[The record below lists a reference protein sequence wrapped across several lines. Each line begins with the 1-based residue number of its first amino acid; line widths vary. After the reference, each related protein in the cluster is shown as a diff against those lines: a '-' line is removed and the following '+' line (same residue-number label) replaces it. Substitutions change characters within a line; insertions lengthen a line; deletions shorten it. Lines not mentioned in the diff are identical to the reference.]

1 MVQRFNADGALDT
14 ASRADG
20 SLDGLVSLDLGAGSG
35 EGRAIALQAD
45 GHAVVVG
52 DSTSVGAGSSNIM
65 VACLNGNGSL
75 DADFSQSD
83 DGTPDDVASAVALQ
97 VNGKILVAGTTDS
110 DSCQNPAIVRLNAD
124 GSMQRRHEE
133 TSLHIRGRIAG
144 PTNLGQPNREHPVDP
159 AQAQL
164 DGRSGQFPGQAQ
176 AQAIAAGHETDGREV
191 PVRGKR

>member
-20 SLDGLVSLDLGAGSG
+20 SPDGLVSLDLGAGSD
-35 EGRAIALQAD
+35 EGRAIALQTD

-65 VACLNGNGSL
+65 
-75 DADFSQSD
+75 
-83 DGTPDDVASAVALQ
+83 
-97 VNGKILVAGTTDS
+97 VAGTTDS

-144 PTNLGQPNREHPVDP
+144 PTDLGQPNREHPVDP

-164 DGRSGQFPGQAQ
+164 DGRCGQFPGQAQ

-191 PVRGKR
+191 PVRGKRWIGKPDAIQQIEMLALAPPGIATG